1 MDCAPTVEMEAL
13 HVLKTVEE
21 WGPRLTGVTL
31 DRRQCSKAHFKTTA
45 GGELRSLGMSA
56 SAESWTFD
64 FIVMDDVLVDPYEI
78 RSPTRRDQVYR
89 DLQTKFMSRVTPTGK
104 TKFVFI
110 GSRRHPDDPQG
121 RLLENDRA
129 NNRNEYEAW
138 HYHHR
143 PALIDEDTDHE
154 RALWPTSAEFT
165 VEGLH
170 AVRDRKISDG
180 MAWEWSCNFQND
192 PVSSPDMLVFD
203 PKWFGEDM
211 FYTHP
216 REALP
221 AISHVVISFDPSMGD
236 GSDPN
241 DYFAC
246 LCSRFTAT
254 GDIYV
259 DDAYLAQAA
268 PDTAIE
274 MSVALIE
281 RNQDVE
287 IVVMEANA
295 GGRYVGKCIIDA
307 CEAKGL
313 RCPIVYKNWN
323 SSQAKLDN
331 NNQEGRISLSLW
343 EKLSKH
349 KIKLRDTP
357 WNRVLYR
364 QLRGFGTE
372 HDDGPDALATS
383 DIVLRQLLAK
393 KR

>member
-1 MDCAPTVEMEAL
+1 M
-13 HVLKTVEE
+13 
-21 WGPRLTGVTL
+21 
-31 DRRQCSKAHFKTTA
+31 
-45 GGELRSLGMSA
+45 LRSLGA
-56 SAESWTFD
+56 AGDAESWTFN
-64 FIVMDDVLVDPYEI
+64 FIVLDDVQTDPYEI
-78 RSPTRRDQVYR
+78 RNPNRRDQLFR
-89 DLQTKFMSRVTPTGK
+89 DMTTKFFSRVDPIGR
-104 TKFVFI
+104 TKFVVI
-110 GSRRHPDDPQG
+110 GSRRHPDDFVG
-121 RLLENDRA
+121 RLLESDRETKPD
-129 NNRNEYEAW
+129 EYNAW

-143 PALIDEDTDHE
+143 AALIDEGTDHE
-154 RALWPTSAEFT
+154 SCLWPTSREFT
-165 VEGLH
+165 VEGLRRI
-170 AVRDRKISDG
+170 RDKKIADG
-180 MAWEWSCNFQND
+180 LTWEWSSAYQND
-192 PVSSPDMLVFD
+192 PVASPDMLVFQ
-203 PKWFGEDM
+203 PEWFGEDM

-246 LCSRFTAT
+246 LCSRFTAN

-259 DDAYLAQAA
+259 DDSYLAQAG

-295 GGRYVGKCIIDA
+295 GGRYVGKCIVDECA
-307 CEAKGL
+307 RRGL
-313 RCPIVYKNWN
+313 RCPIVYKNW
-323 SSQAKLDN
+323 SSGDAKLDN
-331 NNQEGRISLSLW
+331 NNQEGRITLALW
-343 EKLSKH
+343 EKLSKK

-372 HDDGPDALATS
+372 KDDGPDSLATA